1 MLSSGDRPG
10 QFDAGV
16 ARPGHGPRLATPC
29 QADRTMSRP
38 SFAARAPGR
47 VNLIGEHTDYNAG
60 LALPMAIDRSVQVRW
75 RPDPGSPTLRLRSS
89 PEHEPAVLDAGLPV
103 ESVRD
108 VRPGWARFPAAVAS
122 LLGVT
127 VGGALEVSSTVPPGA
142 GLSSSAALCVAS
154 ALALG
159 AGPGGPEATDVP
171 GSDPLAIA
179 RLCQRAES
187 AAGSPV
193 GLMDPLV
200 SIVGRRGH
208 AVLIDFAAPTWSH
221 VLLPPGLEVLVVDSG
236 ERRSLS
242 DSPYGERR
250 RQCEEAAA
258 ELGPLGRLELEDVSR
273 LGSPTLRRRA
283 RHVVTECRRVRE
295 VVAAL
300 RDGDLEAVGAA
311 MNESHES
318 MAHDFEA
325 STPRIDALVA
335 SLRGL
340 PGVYGARITGG
351 GFGGCVV
358 AACREGAG
366 LAERWPGPAWIVTA
380 TDGASVE
387 PS

>member
-1 MLSSGDRPG
+1 
-10 QFDAGV
+10 
-16 ARPGHGPRLATPC
+16 
-29 QADRTMSRP
+29 MSTP
-38 SFAARAPGR
+38 SFVARAPGR

-60 LALPMAIDRSVQVRW
+60 LALPMTIDRSLQVRW

-89 PEHEPAVLDAGLPV
+89 QEHEPAVLDAGLPV
-103 ESVRD
+103 ASVREI
-108 VRPGWARFPAAVAS
+108 RPGWARFPAAVAS

-127 VGGALEVSSTVPPGA
+127 TGGTLEVSSTVPPGA

-159 AGPGGPEATDVP
+159 AGPGRRDVPDLPDLPDLP
-171 GSDPLAIA
+171 GSDPLAVA

-200 SIVGRRGH
+200 SIVGRRNH
-208 AVLIDFAAPTWSH
+208 AVLIDFAVPTWSH
-221 VLLPPGLEVLVVDSG
+221 VLLPAGLEVLVVDSG

-250 RQCEEAAA
+250 RQCEEAAG
-258 ELGPLGRLELEDVSR
+258 EVGRLGRLELEDVSR

-300 RDGDLEAVGAA
+300 GAGELEAMGAA

-325 STPRIDALVA
+325 STPRIDALAA

-366 LAERWPGPAWIVTA
+366 LAERWPGRAWVVTA
-380 TDGASVE
+380 TDGASVKR
-387 PS
+387 S